1 MCIAKISCPSTL
13 KGIAAAFKAP
23 IGGILFTLEEGASY
37 WSTSLTFRAFF
48 CALITVLS
56 FTIIFNGFTITSTSN
71 SGEFQFGSFDTF
83 AGYRTYEL
91 VIFTLMGVMGG
102 LMGALFNHINKK
114 MTIFRMTKYKDN
126 NYKRFLELLMIT
138 LAFAVISFV
147 LPLAWIKCTA
157 LPTDT
162 GNWTPQEFQLL
173 NKLVQFNCP
182 NNQYNELASLYF
194 VGADTAMQQLY
205 HFKEIDGTSYPTF
218 STGCLFLFF
227 IPYFLFAAVTSGT
240 LAPAGLFVP
249 TLLAGA
255 TFGRIVGHILNV
267 SFPYYVADSGTYAL
281 VGAAAILGGMSRSTI
296 AGTVIVLEA
305 CGNNGYILPLMLT
318 FAAARY
324 TGNALNESMYDMQIE
339 LKRMPF
345 LEGTLRSAGLINY
358 HPITEVMARPV
369 VTLKEINSVRD
380 VYEMLA
386 LTSHNGYPVVSDD
399 GHLKGFILRKTLCGL
414 LKLKAF
420 SSPASPDRYIS
431 KAASEVD
438 MRKRRPSGALERD
451 TQRGYPAGT
460 ATLEDEGAEEEDE
473 TKGLGSKGG
482 DMEER
487 EMITLAAGATVFHQ
501 TLEKNYPNYPS
512 IKEIELT
519 VAELVSDLTSHLLI
533 LIILPTVL

>member
-1 MCIAKISCPSTL
+1 M
-13 KGIAAAFKAP
+13 
-23 IGGILFTLEEGASY
+23 
-37 WSTSLTFRAFF
+37 TFRAFF
-48 CALITVLS
+48 CALITVLT

-83 AGYRTYEL
+83 LGYRTYEL
-91 VIFTLMGVMGG
+91 LIFTTMGVLGG
-102 LMGALFNHINKK
+102 LMGALFNNINKR
-114 MTIFRMTKYKDN
+114 MTIFRMERYKNN
-126 NYKRFLELLMIT
+126 NYKRVLELLFIT
-138 LAFAVISFV
+138 FAFAIISFV
-147 LPLAWIKCTA
+147 LPLAWIKCTP

-182 NNQYNELASLYF
+182 SNQYNELASLYF

-205 HFKEIDGTSYPTF
+205 HFKELNGTSYPTF
-218 STGCLFLFF
+218 GTGCLFLFF

-240 LAPAGLFVP
+240 FAPAGLFVP

-255 TFGRIVGHILNV
+255 AFGRIVGHILNV
-267 SFPYYVADSGTYAL
+267 AFPYYVADSGTYAL
-281 VGAAAILGGMSRSTI
+281 IGAAAVLGGMSRSTI

-324 TGNALNESMYDMQIE
+324 TGNAFNESMYDMQIE

-358 HPITEVMARPV
+358 HPISEVMARPA
-369 VTLKEINSVRD
+369 VTLREVNSVRD

-420 SSPASPDRYIS
+420 SSPTIQNKVSSKTVGSEIEMRRRAPMKMEKESFS
-431 KAASEVD
+431 KAAAPAVQD
-438 MRKRRPSGALERD
+438 AD
-451 TQRGYPAGT
+451 TEAFT
-460 ATLEDEGAEEEDE
+460 EEPLDDE
-473 TKGLGSKGG
+473 TKEDREEPETGAETEG
-482 DMEER
+482 DVVT
-487 EMITLAAGATVFHQ
+487 IASGATVFHQ

-512 IKEIELT
+512 INEIVLSI
-519 VAELVSDLTSHLLI
+519 AEMVSVTEYFQSINCNLPFIHGVKLEFIQTLL
-533 LIILPTVL
+533 